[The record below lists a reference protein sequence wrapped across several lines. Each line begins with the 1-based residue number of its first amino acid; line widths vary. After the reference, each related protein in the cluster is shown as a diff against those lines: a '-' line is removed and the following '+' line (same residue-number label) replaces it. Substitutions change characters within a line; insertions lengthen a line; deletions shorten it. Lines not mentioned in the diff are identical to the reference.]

1 MKVRASFLS
10 PLFVLILYILAL
22 ASGLLQDKLISG
34 GNDPCLSVIIISML
48 VYIIPAI
55 IFCRLKGVG
64 YSAKLN
70 IKLFSPGKLGC
81 VIMSSLVLICGTVLI
96 RSAQI
101 YLGSTKEPVFSM
113 FGEYLNAAQGA
124 EFLPKAMA
132 FAVVPAI
139 CEEFVFRAIL
149 LTEYNEGGF
158 GAVTASV
165 ISSLLSAMMFFD
177 LKKLPVFFFCGIICC
192 LVTYV
197 TGSSLTAFIVHMLFG
212 FYGIFAEKYVTRA
225 IINPSNRVI
234 SLFTFSLLFLVL
246 AFIMLSEFEH
256 ILRKNGK
263 SGVPTPSYRLKK
275 ADDGETPDVAATEEE
290 EEGTKKVIG
299 DRTKM
304 NIEAFF
310 SPTFLL
316 CILFFAAAVFGF
328 S

>member
-1 MKVRASFLS
+1 
-10 PLFVLILYILAL
+10 
-22 ASGLLQDKLISG
+22 
-34 GNDPCLSVIIISML
+34 
-48 VYIIPAI
+48 
-55 IFCRLKGVG
+55 
-64 YSAKLN
+64 
-70 IKLFSPGKLGC
+70 
-81 VIMSSLVLICGTVLI
+81 
-96 RSAQI
+96 
-101 YLGSTKEPVFSM
+101 
-113 FGEYLNAAQGA
+113 
-124 EFLPKAMA
+124 
-132 FAVVPAI
+132 
-139 CEEFVFRAIL
+139 
-149 LTEYNEGGF
+149 
-158 GAVTASV
+158 
-165 ISSLLSAMMFFD
+165 
-177 LKKLPVFFFCGIICC
+177 
-192 LVTYV
+192 
-197 TGSSLTAFIVHMLFG
+197 MLFG
-212 FYGIFAEKYVTRA
+212 FYGIFAEKFVTRA

>member
-1 MKVRASFLS
+1 
-10 PLFVLILYILAL
+10 
-22 ASGLLQDKLISG
+22 
-34 GNDPCLSVIIISML
+34 
-48 VYIIPAI
+48 
-55 IFCRLKGVG
+55 
-64 YSAKLN
+64 
-70 IKLFSPGKLGC
+70 
-81 VIMSSLVLICGTVLI
+81 
-96 RSAQI
+96 
-101 YLGSTKEPVFSM
+101 
-113 FGEYLNAAQGA
+113 
-124 EFLPKAMA
+124 
-132 FAVVPAI
+132 
-139 CEEFVFRAIL
+139 
-149 LTEYNEGGF
+149 
-158 GAVTASV
+158 
-165 ISSLLSAMMFFD
+165 MMFFD
-177 LKKLPVFFFCGIICC
+177 LEKLPVFFFCGIICC

-234 SLFTFSLLFLVL
+234 SLFTFSRLFLVL